1 MIIFYINIASIWF
14 MVGLIW
20 LIQLVHYPLFIYV
33 GSKDFS
39 LFHKKHKIFIT
50 PVVAIVMIAELMT
63 SGIIFLQ
70 FQSKIPNWILIIGLI
85 LLGIIWVSTLLIQIP
100 LHNKL
105 NSKFDENLIIMLV
118 KTNWI
123 RTICWSIRGVL
134 SLITLGILM
143 INSNL

>member
-1 MIIFYINIASIWF
+1 MIIFYINLASTWF

-33 GSKDFS
+33 GSKEFG

-50 PVVAIVMIAELMT
+50 PVVGIVMIAELIT

-70 FQSKIPNWILIIGLI
+70 FQSKIPIWILIIGLI

-123 RTICWSIRGVL
+123 RTICWSVRGVI
-134 SLITLGILM
+134 SLITLGILV

>member
-1 MIIFYINIASIWF
+1 